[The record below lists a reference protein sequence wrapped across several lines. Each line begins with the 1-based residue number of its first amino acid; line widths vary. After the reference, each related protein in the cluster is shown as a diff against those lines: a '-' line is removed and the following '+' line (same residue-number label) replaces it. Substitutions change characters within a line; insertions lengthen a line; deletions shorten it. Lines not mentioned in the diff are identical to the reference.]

1 MVVKWRK
8 SCIFFNQTDFS
19 FILKSFYVSN
29 SLDMVENLGQRHN
42 ACPPVYPIS
51 ILGSFGTA
59 MGPTRIHVQ
68 TLPIYSGYVRQCQY
82 IQSDPNCPRQVS
94 IFQNHYEVNFLPF
107 TQMFKN
113 GFCLVYPFNIAR
125 CIANSICLVAC
136 KLKLHCTWQILN
148 E

>member
-1 MVVKWRK
+1 
-8 SCIFFNQTDFS
+8 
-19 FILKSFYVSN
+19 
-29 SLDMVENLGQRHN
+29 MVENLGQRHN

-136 KLKLHCTWQILN
+136 KLELHCNLQILN

>member
-1 MVVKWRK
+1 
-8 SCIFFNQTDFS
+8 
-19 FILKSFYVSN
+19 
-29 SLDMVENLGQRHN
+29 MVENLGQRHN

-113 GFCLVYPFNIAR
+113 GFCLVYPFRSRGTLISVRLWNFKDFKFRIHH
-125 CIANSICLVAC
+125 L
-136 KLKLHCTWQILN
+136 
-148 E
+148 